1 MIKYIF
7 TGKAMWLFGRKKNT
21 KKAAATKQAARKR
34 KQAQPAVTTHRS
46 WSIGRK
52 PAKQQPKPQSKAAQ
66 KPAKGRRPDSP
77 GAEEGRLFTTH
88 RWSPEILLKSFEYE
102 SCSWCRRFYTRPTQ
116 CPYDRYKLEKCEQY
130 DRIEAGARRALM
142 NTPIWQVV
150 IKEAMSKK
158 LGHASIT
165 KCHYCGAINPDPTV
179 TRNWK
184 CYNCD
189 SKL

>member
-1 MIKYIF
+1 
-7 TGKAMWLFGRKKNT
+7 MWLFKK
-21 KKAAATKQAARKR
+21 KKPKKTYKQKPASAKR
-34 KQAQPAVTTHRS
+34 GHTQAAVTTHRH

-52 PAKQQPKPQSKAAQ
+52 PAKQPPKAQTKAAAH
-66 KPAKGRRPDSP
+66 KPVKSP
-77 GAEEGRLFTTH
+77 KLGGKTAEEERPLASR
-88 RWSPEILLKSFEYE
+88 RWPPEILLKCFEYE
-102 SCSWCRRFYTRPTQ
+102 VCSWCRKFYTRPTQ
-116 CPYDRYKLEKCEQY
+116 CPYDRYKLEKCDHY
-130 DRIEAGARRALM
+130 DKIEAGVRRGLM

-158 LGHASIT
+158 LGHVSII
-165 KCHYCGAINPDPTV
+165 KCHYCGATNPEPAI